1 MRTDLIYP
9 ASIEE
14 PTIVGP
20 GLSDNRRLH
29 DGAES
34 IKVNIGDPRGEAK
47 ESGKRALETAL
58 ENLPGT
64 QGESARP

>member
-14 PTIVGP
+14 PTIVGT

-29 DGAES
+29 DCAES
-34 IKVNIGDPRGEAK
+34 IKVNIGDPLGDAK
-47 ESGKRALETAL
+47 ESGNRALETAL
-58 ENLPGT
+58 ENLQGT